1 MRRPAG
7 PVRAMIVGHAPDER
21 GRLTLALQQEGDIT
35 VVGEATT
42 AAEAMEGVAG
52 VRPDVVVLTLHA
64 ETRAWYDAIEHI
76 MAFTPTPILVVANG
90 TTSRRGP
97 SAVRALMSGAI
108 DVLPA
113 NGTWTSPFAA
123 ELRRT
128 VRLVSGAHVVRHPR
142 GLNPRGEP
150 PARTRP
156 PVVAV
161 GASTGGPSAL
171 ATLLGGLGDLDA
183 PVLVVQHLHPEFTG
197 GLVDW
202 MGRVSALPVTLAEHG
217 DTARPGQVYF
227 APGGVHLRLA
237 ADRRLELAASP
248 PATHQPSV
256 DELFT
261 SVAEQAGAGSIGVL
275 LTGIG
280 DDGARGLLTMRE
292 RGGQT
297 FAQDESTSAVFGMPQ
312 AALRIGA
319 VTRLLPIHEIADAI
333 LTATRK
339 ARP

>member
-1 MRRPAG
+1 
-7 PVRAMIVGHAPDER
+7 MIVGHAPDER

-42 AAEAMEGVAG
+42 AAEAMEGVTG

-64 ETRAWYDAIEHI
+64 ETRTWYDAIEHI

-108 DVLPA
+108 DVLPS

-123 ELRRT
+123 ELRRA

-142 GLNPRGEP
+142 GLNPRGESP
-150 PARTRP
+150 PRTRP

-183 PVLVVQHLHPEFTG
+183 PVLIVQHLHPEFTG

-217 DTARPGQVYF
+217 DIAQPGQVYF

-237 ADRRLELAASP
+237 ADRRLELASSP

-280 DDGARGLLTMRE
+280 DDGARGLLTMRG

-319 VTRLLPIHEIADAI
+319 VTRLLPIHEIADAVR
-333 LTATRK
+333 TATRK
-339 ARP
+339 AGP

>member
-1 MRRPAG
+1 
-7 PVRAMIVGHAPDER
+7 MIVGHAPDDSDQ
-21 GRLTLALQQEGDIT
+21 LTLALQQEGDIA
-35 VVGEATT
+35 VVSEATT
-42 AAEAMEGVAG
+42 ADEAVRGVA
-52 VRPDVVVLTLHA
+52 VVLPDVVVLTLRA

-90 TTSRRGP
+90 IAGRRAP

-113 NGTWTSPFAA
+113 NGGWTSRFAA
-123 ELRRT
+123 ELRRA
-128 VRLVSGAHVVRHPR
+128 VRLVCGAHVVRHPR
-142 GLNPRGEP
+142 GLNPQRESLP
-150 PARTRP
+150 RTRSP
-156 PVVAV
+156 LVAV

-171 ATLLGGLGDLDA
+171 ATFLGGLGDLDA
-183 PVLVVQHLHPEFTG
+183 PVLVVQHLHPEFTA
-197 GLVDW
+197 GLVEW
-202 MGRVSALPVTLAEHG
+202 MGRVSALPVALAAHG
-217 DTARPGQVYF
+217 ETAQPGRVYF
-227 APGGVHLRLA
+227 APGGVHLRLT
-237 ADRRLELAASP
+237 ADRRLELTASP

-261 SVAEQAGAGSIGVL
+261 SVAEQAGADAVGVL

-280 DDGARGLLTMRE
+280 DDGARGLLAMRG

-319 VTRLLPIHEIADAI
+319 VTRLLPIDQLAGAVRN
-333 LTATRK
+333 ATRK
-339 ARP
+339 VAS